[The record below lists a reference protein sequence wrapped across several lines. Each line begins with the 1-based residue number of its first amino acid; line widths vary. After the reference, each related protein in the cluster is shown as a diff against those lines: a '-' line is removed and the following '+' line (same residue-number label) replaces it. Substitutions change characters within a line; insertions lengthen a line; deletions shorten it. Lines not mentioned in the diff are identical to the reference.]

1 MKLLRRL
8 YSKHDFGDPAAAVA
22 ADVLLVVAIVAGV
35 LFLLYFVEQ
44 AV

>member
-8 YSKHDFGDPAAAVA
+8 YSKHDIGDPVTAAA

-35 LFLLYFVEQ
+35 LFLIYFVEQ